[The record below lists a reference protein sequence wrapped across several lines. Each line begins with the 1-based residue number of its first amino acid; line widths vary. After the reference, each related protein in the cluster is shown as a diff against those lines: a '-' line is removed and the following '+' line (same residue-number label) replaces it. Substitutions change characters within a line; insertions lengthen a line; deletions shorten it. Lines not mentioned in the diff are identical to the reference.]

1 MDHPVVRSEMRAVAH
16 VTHEAVH
23 KVGGIGT
30 VLEGLLTSE
39 PYRSGEFRTILV
51 GPLFPGEGDARG
63 RLGERGEVLY
73 SSLDGLTRH
82 PSAEALNHVR
92 REFHVDIVYGHRTI
106 QNPHNGIEV
115 SAEVVLIDVSRIDLQ
130 KLNTFKAG
138 LWHAFGID
146 SRRYEHSW
154 EYDLYVKL
162 AQPALA
168 VLRALG
174 AASRPGQCALIAHE
188 WMGVPTALATTF
200 DSTDAFRTIF
210 YAHET
215 ATIRPIIEHHP
226 GHDVTFY
233 NILEGALTRRR
244 YVDDV
249 FGSQDHYCRHALVKA
264 ASQCDKIL
272 AVGDYV
278 ERELRFLGN
287 CMSQADID
295 VSYNGIPAEEISLED
310 KKESRERMKDYA
322 ETLLGDR
329 PDYIFTHVS
338 RTVASKGLWRD
349 FRVLEHL
356 EQSFRRLGKSAVFF
370 VLSTEMPARSPA
382 EVARMEADWGWPVAH
397 REKDGDLSYGES
409 IFYTGVQHF
418 NARSRRIKIVYVNQF
433 GWSRELCGSAMPEG
447 MDILD
452 IRRGTDVEF
461 GQSIYEPFGI
471 AQLEPLTYGGICVM
485 SQACGCAGFVQRVTR
500 GQYVPNVIVADYCN
514 WGPERRSELE
524 WLSLSRKER
533 HDHEMRVAA
542 SVASRL
548 MDVLPDSDLKLD
560 SLLEGGYKLASRMS
574 WDVVARK
581 FVMPAIDG
589 LCEEWPRIRVA

>member
-1 MDHPVVRSEMRAVAH
+1 MRAVAH
-16 VTHEAVH
+16 VTHEAIH

-39 PYRSGEFRTILV
+39 PYRSGDIRTILI
-51 GPLFPGEGDARG
+51 GPLFPDAGDARG
-63 RLGERGEVLY
+63 RLGEEGEVLY

-82 PSAEALNHVR
+82 ASAEALNGVR
-92 REFHVDIVYGHRTI
+92 REYHVDIVYGYRTI
-106 QNPHNGIEV
+106 HNPHTGVEV
-115 SAEVVLIDVSRIDLQ
+115 SAEVVLLDVSRIDLS
-130 KLNTFKAG
+130 KLNMFKAG

-146 SRRYEHSW
+146 STRYEHSW
-154 EYDLYVKL
+154 EYDLYVKI

-174 AASRPGQCALIAHE
+174 AAQRSGQCTVVAHE

-200 DSTDAFRTIF
+200 DCTDAFRTVF

-215 ATIRPIIEHHP
+215 ATVRPIVEHHP

-233 NILEGALTRRR
+233 NVLEGALGRRR

-264 ASQCDKIL
+264 ASHCDKIL

-287 CMSQADID
+287 CMTQADID
-295 VSYNGIPAEEISLED
+295 VAYNGIPAEDISLET

-322 ETLLGDR
+322 EALLGDR

-338 RTVASKGLWRD
+338 RTVTSKGLWRD
-349 FRVLEHL
+349 FRVLEQL
-356 EQSFRRLGKSAVFF
+356 EQMFRRLGKSAVLF

-382 EVARMEADWGWPVAH
+382 EIARMEAEWGWPIAH
-397 REKDGDLSYGES
+397 REKGADLSHGEA

-418 NARSRRIKIVYVNQF
+418 NARSRRIKIVFVNQF
-433 GWSRELCGSAMPEG
+433 GWSRDRCGSAMPED
-447 MDILD
+447 MDLLD

-471 AQLEPLTYGGICVM
+471 SQLEPLTYGGICVM
-485 SQACGCAGFVQRVTR
+485 SQACGCAGFVERIAR
-500 GQYVPNVIVADYCN
+500 GHHVPNVIVADYCN
-514 WGPERRSELE
+514 WGPERRSEIE
-524 WLSLSRKER
+524 WLNLSRKER
-533 HDHEMRVAA
+533 HEHEVRVAMN
-542 SVASRL
+542 VASRL
-548 MDVLPDSDLKLD
+548 MEVLPDSDLKLGAM
-560 SLLEGGYKLASRMS
+560 LESGYKLASKMS
-574 WDVVARK
+574 WDVVARR
-581 FVMPAIDG
+581 FIMPAIDG
-589 LCEEWPRIRVA
+589 LSEQYPRIRVA